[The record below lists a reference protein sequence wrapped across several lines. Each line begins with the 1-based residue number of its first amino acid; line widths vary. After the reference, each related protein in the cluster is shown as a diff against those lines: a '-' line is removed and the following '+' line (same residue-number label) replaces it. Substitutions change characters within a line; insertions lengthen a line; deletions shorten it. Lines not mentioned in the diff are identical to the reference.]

1 MHKSLRIVLAFGFIA
16 VLTDGAAA
24 VTKQECTAGHDLDVA
39 SCKETFSG
47 SDELTTQDRYNCISA
62 RTGAYLDCLA
72 NASDAK
78 SNAGTAGGSS
88 TGGKG
93 GATHSPAQPGRGVSA
108 GANKGPSDGN
118 KIPPSTSKQP
128 ASGGGATAK

>member
-16 VLTDGAAA
+16 ILMDGAAA

-62 RTGAYLDCLA
+62 RNGAYLDCLA

-93 GATHSPAQPGRGVSA
+93 GVIHSPAQPGRGISA

-118 KIPPSTSKQP
+118 KIPPSTTKQP
-128 ASGGGATAK
+128 ASGGGTTTK